1 MSTALVFADNLVQK
15 QKISRCLEKN
25 ANFSL
30 QFASSFTK
38 TIEFAQTFTPSLI
51 VVCLLRQHN
60 SAEKLCTALKQAA
73 LTSHIPILLIQTQR
87 LNDSRQIADAQLIES
102 FAEQEFDQVI
112 RQFTMGY

>member
-15 QKISRCLEKN
+15 QKISRCLQKN
-25 ANFSL
+25 TNFSL
-30 QFASSFTK
+30 QFTSSFTK

-51 VVCLLRQHN
+51 VVCLVSQYN

-73 LTSHIPILLIQTQR
+73 LTSHIPILLIQTR
-87 LNDSRQIADAQLIES
+87 LPNDSRQIADAQLVEH
-102 FAEQEFDQVI
+102 FAEQDFDQVI